1 MMPSPIRS
9 HGRRNRIREGSM
21 QTMIEQLW
29 TANPKRQARVV
40 EVGPRDG
47 LQNSHIHL
55 SIAERVRMV
64 ERLTAAGFRDVEV
77 GSFVHPKWVPQMAS
91 TGEVVKRIRKLDG
104 VRYWA
109 LVPNMKGLDLAL
121 EAGVKH
127 VAVFVSSSETHNQH
141 NLNRTISE
149 SLKEIAEVTATCR
162 REALAIRGYVS
173 AVFGCPF
180 EGAIDFNRVMEIG
193 SVLLEQGAL
202 EISLGDTTGEGQP
215 FDVEAKI
222 ARALETWGTD
232 RVALHLHDTRGVAL
246 VIATLALRLGIQ
258 SFDASVGGLGGCPY
272 APGAAGNLASE
283 DLINL
288 LNGLKIDHGIDLDA
302 LVGIAEGLQREHH
315 LSPSSRYLP
324 FALSKRS
331 GKPSAPPD
339 ASPSSLHALAQA
351 DKAAPA
357 TRAAPNTRPAH
368 DPARPPRNLARSL
381 TDAALQREVDH

>member
-1 MMPSPIRS
+1 MMPPLICSR
-9 HGRRNRIREGSM
+9 GRRNRIWEGTM

-29 TANPKRQARVV
+29 TANPTRQARVV

-47 LQNSHIHL
+47 LQNSNIHL
-55 SIAERVRMV
+55 SIDERVRLV
-64 ERLTAAGFRDVEV
+64 ERLTSAGFRDVEV

-91 TGEVVKRIRKLDG
+91 TGEVVKRIHKLDG

-109 LVPNMKGLDLAL
+109 LVPNMRGLELAL

-141 NLNRTISE
+141 NLNRSIAQ
-149 SLKEIAEVTATCR
+149 SLKEISEVTAVCR
-162 REALAIRGYVS
+162 REALAIRGYIS

-180 EGAIDFNRVMEIG
+180 EGAIDFGKVMEIG
-193 SVLLEQGAL
+193 GVLLEQGAL

-215 FDVEAKI
+215 FDVESKI
-222 ARALETWGTD
+222 TRALEAWGPD

-246 VIATLALRLGIQ
+246 VIATLALRLGVR

-288 LNGLKIDHGIDLDA
+288 LDGLKIKHGIDLDA
-302 LVGIAEGLQREHH
+302 LITIAEGLQREHH

-331 GKPSAPPD
+331 SNRASPPD
-339 ASPSSLHALAQA
+339 ASPLQLACA
-351 DKAAPA
+351 NPG
-357 TRAAPNTRPAH
+357 R
-368 DPARPPRNLARSL
+368 
-381 TDAALQREVDH
+381 